1 MAPAQ
6 GWHAQIENV
15 SLFLLLFASNHFTYY
30 LYVISEKNVIRL
42 PPDGLSFSGI
52 ALIRRKLFVC
62 VKLESSTFRFPIWI
76 FRVALYVYHLLLLN
90 LLGDY
95 WCFLFCDL
103 WFEGYSLRLAV
114 FHSRIELFVS
124 CVVPCGLRIARYTLH
139 VARCFLSFIPC
150 ALWVMYFFFS
160 IASWDFHVM
169 ASCFYHAVWG
179 MIVLC

>member
-1 MAPAQ
+1 MLSVKKMSYGFRLMVWVFP
-6 GWHAQIENV
+6 V
-15 SLFLLLFASNHFTYY
+15 SHWLDVNYLFALN
-30 LYVISEKNVIRL
+30 
-42 PPDGLSFSGI
+42 
-52 ALIRRKLFVC
+52 
-62 VKLESSTFRFPIWI
+62 
-76 FRVALYVYHLLLLN
+76 LN
-90 LLGDY
+90 LLLSDFQYESFELLFKFTICFY
-95 WCFLFCDL
+95 WTFWVTTDVFCFVTYDLKVTACDL
-103 WFEGYSLRLAV
+103 QSFIHVLN
-114 FHSRIELFVS
+114 FFVS